1 MKSRTVRLACTL
13 ALAIPLSGCL
23 EIDTTTRVHPD
34 GRLTRSVVVTGDST
48 DFTRNKLAT
57 FGLDSGWT
65 VVGDSGGTRNRKMT
79 LQREFEDAESA
90 SKALA
95 GIPMERRGISVR
107 LEKKFRWFTTLF
119 RYEEAWEQAYLFTKI
134 PMSEYFSPE
143 EISMLRAGD
152 MKEHDSLM
160 TGGQKRHAADL
171 EKRGEEWLNRN
182 SFEEVLAAFL
192 DGVRRIDDPHL
203 TTGNVEAARET
214 LYAAMKGHFKAP
226 LTESGPIVEVIE
238 SVLKDPAVPRAL
250 EAARPEIERYDRAV
264 DFMER
269 VQVPGQT
276 LGVVM
281 PGIITNTHGSSVE
294 GNTVEWKDF
303 KDNAFYEGFT
313 MWAESRM
320 VNWWAVVVAAVVL
333 LGIGSLLV
341 VGLVRRRPA
350 VS

>member
-1 MKSRTVRLACTL
+1 MKSRTVRLACIL

-34 GRLTRSVVVTGDST
+34 GHLTRTVVVTGDST
-48 DFTRNKLAT
+48 DFTANTLAT

-65 VVGDSGGTRNRKMT
+65 VVVDSGGTRNRKMT
-79 LQREFEDAESA
+79 LQRDFEDAESA

-95 GIPMERRGISVR
+95 GVPMERRGISIR

-143 EISMLRAGD
+143 EISMLRAGEL
-152 MKEHDSLM
+152 KENDSLM

-171 EKRGEEWLNRN
+171 EKRGEEWFNRN

-192 DGVRRIDDPHL
+192 DGVRRIDDPRL
-203 TTGNVEAARET
+203 TTGEVEAAKET
-214 LYAAMKGHFKAP
+214 LYAAMKGHFKTP
-226 LTESGPIVEVIE
+226 LTESGPIVEVIK
-238 SVLKDPAVPRAL
+238 SVLKSPAVPRAL
-250 EAARPEIERYDRAV
+250 DAARPEIERYDRAV
-264 DFMER
+264 DYMER

-281 PGIITNTHGSSVE
+281 PGIITNTNGSSVE
-294 GNTVEWKDF
+294 GNTVTWKDF

-350 VS
+350 AP